1 MNELLKDSA
10 KKILKELLL
19 QCSHAEQL
27 MFKRMYCSNHL
38 EYSIDQAINQMDAN
52 RMDMALNQVQRT
64 VNKNNKK

>member
-19 QCSHAEQL
+19 QCSHAEQD
-27 MFKRMYCSNHL
+27 MFKRMYCPTHL
-38 EYSIDQAINQMDAN
+38 EYTIDQAINQMDAN
-52 RMDMALNQVQRT
+52 RMDMAINQVQRT